1 MRFIDKIRAVFT
13 LGVIVFLAAGS
24 SSYAKKAQD
33 GDDFYERKYALVI
46 GNSRYESKP
55 LVNPEN
61 DASDI
66 SAVLGKIGFKVTT
79 VLNADK
85 AALELAIAKFESAL
99 PKRAAVLVFYAGHAV
114 QYQAQ
119 NVILPVGSIG
129 KVSKADDLFTQG
141 VVLSDL
147 LKQVATRKDS
157 ITTVILDACRDSPF
171 PDKPEISGGLSRS
184 AAISTTGK
192 GEAKS
197 RKGSAMEGIVVAFST
212 APDMTAADGEGRN
225 SPYTKHLK
233 EFLRRPNTSLD
244 DILKLT
250 RTEVTKE
257 TGGQQT
263 PWYET
268 SINGEFYPAGR
279 GRIEF
284 EDLLKLLVPAKVGD
298 EKDEGVPIV
307 HWYSDDGAADP
318 ISWDSEDNDKP
329 TRKRRRKPK
338 EPVYSFENVPDH
350 FIKKRGEVVILLN
363 GKQTHN
369 FGNGAAKWEVWLLG
383 FRNGYTDVYLTSNMG
398 FGGPEVAEGFGAS
411 SVLEVIPACHNDSGI
426 GAPNGSRVFKV
437 NLPGHLPSWLAEAYS
452 CSAVTCMSDYMLFF
466 DPKGLKRY
474 GCR

>member
-24 SSYAKKAQD
+24 SSYAKKGQD

-66 SAVLGKIGFKVTT
+66 SAVLGKTGFRVTT

-99 PKRAAVLVFYAGHAV
+99 PKRAAVLIFYAGHAV

-129 KVSKADDLFTQG
+129 KISKADDLFTQG

-268 SINGEFYPAGR
+268 SMNGEFYPAGR

-284 EDLLKLLVPAKVGD
+284 EDLLKLLVPAKSGFEGRLSWFHWRDGD
-298 EKDEGVPIV
+298 V
-307 HWYSDDGAADP
+307 ADP
-318 ISWDSEDNDKP
+318 INWDRDSENNDKP
-329 TRKRRRKPK
+329 TRKRRKKPVE
-338 EPVYSFENVPDH
+338 EPGSMFENVPSYP
-350 FIKKRGEVVILLN
+350 FNERGEVAILLN
-363 GKQTHN
+363 GEPTHGN
-369 FGNGAAKWEVWLLG
+369 FPVKWTVWLLG
-383 FRNGYTDVYLTSNMG
+383 VRGGFDEVVLTSGILG
-398 FGGPEVAEGFGAS
+398 FGGRDVAWGFGQS
-411 SVLEVIPACHNDSGI
+411 PILEVIPACRNDDDWGM
-426 GAPNGSRVFKV
+426 GSRVFKV
-437 NLPGHLPSWLAEAYS
+437 NLPGHRPSWLAETYS
-452 CSAVTCMSDYMLFF
+452 CGAANCLSDYMLFF
-466 DPKGLKRY
+466 HSSELKRY

>member
-66 SAVLGKIGFKVTT
+66 SAVLGKTGFKVTT

-85 AALELAIAKFESAL
+85 AALELAIAKFESTL
-99 PKRAAVLVFYAGHAV
+99 PKRAAVLIFYAGHAV

-129 KVSKADDLFTQG
+129 KISKADDLFTQG

-197 RKGSAMEGIVVAFST
+197 RQGSAMEGIVVAYST

-257 TGGQQT
+257 TGGKQT

-284 EDLLKLLVPAKVGD
+284 EDLLKLLVPAEAD
-298 EKDEGVPIV
+298 RDHSPNWF
-307 HWYSDDGAADP
+307 HWHRDSDVADP
-318 ISWDSEDNDKP
+318 VSWDRDKR
-329 TRKRRRKPK
+329 TSKRRRKPM
-338 EPVYSFENVPDH
+338 EPAYSFDNVPDY
-350 FIKKRGEVVILLN
+350 FIKERGEVVILLN
-363 GKQTHN
+363 GEPTHEFAFKN
-369 FGNGAAKWEVWLLG
+369 EAVAWEVWLLG
-383 FRNGYTDVYLTSNMG
+383 PRGFYSEVYLTSDVMG
-398 FGGPEVAEGFGAS
+398 FGGPEVAHGFGAS
-411 SVLEVIPACHNDSGI
+411 SVLESIPACRNDSGI
-426 GAPNGSRVFKV
+426 NGSRVFKV
-437 NLPGHLPSWLAEAYS
+437 NLPGHAPSWLAENYTCGAAN
-452 CSAVTCMSDYMLFF
+452 CSANYMLFF
-466 DPKGLKRY
+466 DSDDLKRY